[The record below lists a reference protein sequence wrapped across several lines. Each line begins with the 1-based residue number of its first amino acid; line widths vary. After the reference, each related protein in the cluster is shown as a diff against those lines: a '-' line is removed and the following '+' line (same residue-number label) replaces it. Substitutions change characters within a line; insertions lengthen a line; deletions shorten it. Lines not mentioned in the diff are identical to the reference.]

1 MKEETQKEK
10 IEKLVRKFNIQKET
24 LTEESILKE
33 FQEDIK
39 NLPTKYGGTL

>member
-24 LTEESILKE
+24 LTEDSILKE

-39 NLPTKYGGTL
+39 NLPNEYRS

>member
-1 MKEETQKEK
+1 MKEETQT
-10 IEKLVRKFNIQKET
+10 EKLVRKFNIQKET